1 MITEIKGSALP
12 LEANMMYRCCDC
24 GNLFEEGEQAVWY
37 ENQGECHGVTAME
50 RFSGCPIC
58 HGDYEEVHQCK
69 ECGDWHSDDEL
80 YEGWCEKCLRE
91 TINYDTFFE
100 YCEANKDEQY
110 LDTFVMYYIL
120 NCEYVPK
127 YSSDEFHELMIDTY
141 KKNVAKSEEYERILR
156 RKEVDCLL
164 DMCIRFI
171 MDDDGYSGRENY
183 ADWLNNRKVVK

>member
-1 MITEIKGSALP
+1 
-12 LEANMMYRCCDC
+12 MMYRCVNC

-50 RFSGCPIC
+50 RFSGCPLC
-58 HGDYEEVHQCK
+58 HDDYEEVHQCK
-69 ECGDWHSDDEL
+69 ECGEWHSEDEL

-127 YSSDEFHELMIDTY
+127 YSSDEFHELMIETY
-141 KKNVAKSEEYERILR
+141 KRSVADVKLFDGRFGFLE
-156 RKEVDCLL
+156 DCV
-164 DMCIRFI
+164 RFV

-183 ADWLNNRKVVK
+183 ADWLNNRKDVK